1 MDSLITSAARAL
13 AAGDALGALNRVA
26 LRDDAPALVLRG
38 IAMAQLGDLARAKS
52 LVQRAARA
60 FGARDT
66 VARARCVVILAELAL
81 ASRDLDRNPQRLEL
95 ARATLAARGDRANAA
110 YARYLQVR
118 RLLMLGRLE
127 DAELALADIDTAS
140 VPPALA
146 ASYELV
152 VAGIAMRR
160 VRARDARAA
169 LARAAD
175 AARRSRIPALM
186 AEIES
191 TASLLDMAAARLVS
205 RGVERPLLL
214 QDVEELFA
222 SRAVIVDACGYTV
235 RRGDVKVHLTTR
247 PVLFA
252 LARSLG
258 EAWPGDASRTTL
270 IAHAFGSRFV
280 DESHRARLRVEIAR
294 LRRAVHEIVD
304 VSATSEGFRMTSTRG
319 SEVVVLA
326 RPVEERHAALLA
338 LVSDGESWSTSAL
351 SLVLGAGQRTVQR
364 ALQSLVAEGK
374 VQSVGHGRARRWV
387 ARSMPVFTTNLL
399 LTLPLPG
406 E

>member
-60 FGARDT
+60 FGARET

-81 ASRDLDRNPQRLEL
+81 ASRDFDRSPQRLEL
-95 ARATLAARGDRANAA
+95 ARDTLEARGDRANAA

-118 RLLMLGRLE
+118 RLLMLGRLD
-127 DAELALADIDTAS
+127 DAELALAEIDAAS
-140 VPPALA
+140 APPALA
-146 ASYELV
+146 ASCELV
-152 VAGIAMRR
+152 AAGIAMRR

-169 LARAAD
+169 LERAARAASR
-175 AARRSRIPALM
+175 ARIPALM
-186 AEIES
+186 AEIER
-191 TASLLDMAAARLVS
+191 TAVLLDMPAARLVS

-214 QDVEELFA
+214 QNVEELFA
-222 SRAVIVDACGYTV
+222 SQAVIVDARGYTV
-235 RRGDVKVHLTTR
+235 RNGDVKVHLTTR

-252 LARSLG
+252 LARTLG
-258 EAWPGDASRTTL
+258 EAWPGDAARRTL

-294 LRRAVHEIVD
+294 LRRALREIAG
-304 VSATSEGFRMTSTRG
+304 VSATGDGFQMTPVRG
-319 SEVVVLA
+319 GEIVVLA
-326 RPVEERHAALLA
+326 RPVEEQHAALLA

-374 VQSVGHGRARRWV
+374 VQSVGHGRSRRWM
-387 ARSMPVFTTNLL
+387 ARSMPGFTTDLL